1 MLKNKTKIISMIL
14 VLTLVL
20 SMMVSVN
27 VSATA
32 KSFVETFDD
41 ASKFEGLSNG
51 AELVDEEDGSGKMLK
66 NIGWA
71 KVLYSFDAISEGSV
85 LIDYSIKPG
94 SGLDTLL
101 YLNDSGSNSVVGTFF
116 AGNPGDD
123 GNNPMGMIFGTTDRM
138 TNVESYL
145 LQKNPKFDVW
155 YDVKI
160 YVDFTNNKV
169 STRVMQNGDVIKTVS
184 NDLTLS
190 DLSGFTF
197 QVWNRA
203 DSKASYLDNFAVT
216 FMGED
221 PGSESGMSFKPEE
234 YNYSE
239 KWNDKFGDVFPAS
252 FETMVYLPSEHKG
265 SYGTIWG
272 NYGNNKENDVI
283 KFQID
288 ENRHP
293 GIWIRYK
300 NSEGSLVY
308 PVVVF
313 EEAEIPT
320 DTWVHL
326 AITKDYANKRYICYI
341 NGKWKSWYNSE
352 SKSWLWS
359 VTPEKMNLDSKFV
372 LGGDF
377 YDRQNAGYFKGKIR
391 DFALYSDVRT
401 ADEIDNDYKLGISDK
416 DNLLVHYDEK
426 DSSAKVYR
434 DLSGNG
440 FDLQR
445 YPDWIENHE
454 PITDYSYSFAV
465 VGDTQ
470 IVTRYNP
477 NKFAYI
483 YDWIRENAKSKNIK
497 WTFGLGDITD
507 KNTDDEYRLARACMK
522 TLDGVVPYSFV
533 AGNHDYNSGFNKFF
547 SYDEFGKTVDGTFD
561 GTMTSTY
568 KKFKVGDV
576 KYLALNLEIG
586 PHDNVLEWANKIV
599 EDNPDYNVIVST
611 HAYLN
616 NDGKTL
622 DAANPESPSNYG
634 GDYYIGSNNGD
645 DIWNKLIKK
654 HRNIVLVLSGHIE
667 SPDIV
672 MTKAQ
677 GDNGNTVTQMLINP
691 QGVDMDTVG
700 IGSVGM
706 VAMLYFSQDGKGVDV
721 EWYSTIQD
729 KYLSNKSCFH
739 TELDLI
745 DPVPDVSEV
754 KSISAIS
761 GISFNVELTGD
772 TSEGT
777 VFAALYSNDGKL
789 ESVKTYQAAA
799 NINVAFEEAEKGSY
813 VKVMWLLGDK
823 LIPLSKSL
831 TPLSTVSE

>member
-1 MLKNKTKIISMIL
+1 
-14 VLTLVL
+14 
-20 SMMVSVN
+20 
-27 VSATA
+27 
-32 KSFVETFDD
+32 
-41 ASKFEGLSNG
+41 
-51 AELVDEEDGSGKMLK
+51 
-66 NIGWA
+66 
-71 KVLYSFDAISEGSV
+71 
-85 LIDYSIKPG
+85 
-94 SGLDTLL
+94 
-101 YLNDSGSNSVVGTFF
+101 
-116 AGNPGDD
+116 
-123 GNNPMGMIFGTTDRM
+123 
-138 TNVESYL
+138 
-145 LQKNPKFDVW
+145 
-155 YDVKI
+155 
-160 YVDFTNNKV
+160 
-169 STRVMQNGDVIKTVS
+169 
-184 NDLTLS
+184 
-190 DLSGFTF
+190 
-197 QVWNRA
+197 
-203 DSKASYLDNFAVT
+203 
-216 FMGED
+216 
-221 PGSESGMSFKPEE
+221 
-234 YNYSE
+234 
-239 KWNDKFGDVFPAS
+239 
-252 FETMVYLPSEHKG
+252 
-265 SYGTIWG
+265 
-272 NYGNNKENDVI
+272 
-283 KFQID
+283 
-288 ENRHP
+288 
-293 GIWIRYK
+293 
-300 NSEGSLVY
+300 
-308 PVVVF
+308 
-313 EEAEIPT
+313 
-320 DTWVHL
+320 
-326 AITKDYANKRYICYI
+326 
-341 NGKWKSWYNSE
+341 
-352 SKSWLWS
+352 
-359 VTPEKMNLDSKFV
+359 
-372 LGGDF
+372 
-377 YDRQNAGYFKGKIR
+377 
-391 DFALYSDVRT
+391 
-401 ADEIDNDYKLGISDK
+401 
-416 DNLLVHYDEK
+416 
-426 DSSAKVYR
+426 
-434 DLSGNG
+434 
-440 FDLQR
+440 
-445 YPDWIENHE
+445 
-454 PITDYSYSFAV
+454 
-465 VGDTQ
+465 
-470 IVTRYNP
+470 
-477 NKFAYI
+477 
-483 YDWIRENAKSKNIK
+483 
-497 WTFGLGDITD
+497 
-507 KNTDDEYRLARACMK
+507 
-522 TLDGVVPYSFV
+522 
-533 AGNHDYNSGFNKFF
+533 
-547 SYDEFGKTVDGTFD
+547 
-561 GTMTSTY
+561 MTSTY

-739 TELDLI
+739 TDLDLI

>member
-1 MLKNKTKIISMIL
+1 M
-14 VLTLVL
+14 
-20 SMMVSVN
+20 
-27 VSATA
+27 
-32 KSFVETFDD
+32 
-41 ASKFEGLSNG
+41 
-51 AELVDEEDGSGKMLK
+51 
-66 NIGWA
+66 
-71 KVLYSFDAISEGSV
+71 
-85 LIDYSIKPG
+85 
-94 SGLDTLL
+94 
-101 YLNDSGSNSVVGTFF
+101 
-116 AGNPGDD
+116 
-123 GNNPMGMIFGTTDRM
+123 
-138 TNVESYL
+138 
-145 LQKNPKFDVW
+145 
-155 YDVKI
+155 
-160 YVDFTNNKV
+160 
-169 STRVMQNGDVIKTVS
+169 
-184 NDLTLS
+184 
-190 DLSGFTF
+190 
-197 QVWNRA
+197 
-203 DSKASYLDNFAVT
+203 
-216 FMGED
+216 
-221 PGSESGMSFKPEE
+221 
-234 YNYSE
+234 
-239 KWNDKFGDVFPAS
+239 
-252 FETMVYLPSEHKG
+252 
-265 SYGTIWG
+265 
-272 NYGNNKENDVI
+272 
-283 KFQID
+283 
-288 ENRHP
+288 
-293 GIWIRYK
+293 
-300 NSEGSLVY
+300 
-308 PVVVF
+308 
-313 EEAEIPT
+313 
-320 DTWVHL
+320 
-326 AITKDYANKRYICYI
+326 
-341 NGKWKSWYNSE
+341 
-352 SKSWLWS
+352 
-359 VTPEKMNLDSKFV
+359 
-372 LGGDF
+372 
-377 YDRQNAGYFKGKIR
+377 
-391 DFALYSDVRT
+391 
-401 ADEIDNDYKLGISDK
+401 
-416 DNLLVHYDEK
+416 
-426 DSSAKVYR
+426 
-434 DLSGNG
+434 SGNG

-622 DAANPESPSNYG
+622 DASNPESPSNYG

-823 LIPLSKSL
+823 LIPLCESS
-831 TPLSTVSE
+831 TPISTVSE